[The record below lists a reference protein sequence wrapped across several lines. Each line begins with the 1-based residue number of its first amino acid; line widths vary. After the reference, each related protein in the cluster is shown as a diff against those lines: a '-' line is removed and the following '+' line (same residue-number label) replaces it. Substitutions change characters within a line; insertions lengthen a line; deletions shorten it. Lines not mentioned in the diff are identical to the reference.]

1 MTKFIKNF
9 EKNTHLHPYLKNMTL
24 FNNILIQCKQQGAQ
38 MIKNPKR
45 SIGHNSDKHNSGF
58 SLFELII
65 VIAIIA
71 VASAIA
77 TPNIISW
84 RQNVKMKGAVNS
96 IYGGLQYAKFA
107 AIRENNWIA
116 VQFYPGRYEIFFDD
130 GDQILEA
137 GERVIKD
144 VTLPAGVTIA
154 STTFFDSTTSISDR
168 TGFDRR
174 GLPDMDTLDVATRTG
189 RVSLLG
195 PGAISR
201 QITINRLG
209 LLD

>member
-1 MTKFIKNF
+1 MTKFMKNF
-9 EKNTHLHPYLKNMTL
+9 ERNTHLHTYLRNMTL

-38 MIKNPKR
+38 MMKNPKR
-45 SIGHNSDKHNSGF
+45 SIDHNSGKQNSGF

-96 IYGGLQYAKFA
+96 IYGGLQYAKFT

-116 VQFYPGRYEIFFDD
+116 VQFYPERYEIFFDD

-137 GERVIKD
+137 GERVIKN
-144 VTLPAGVTIA
+144 VTLPAGVTID
-154 STTFFDSTTSISDR
+154 STTFISDR